1 MVSPPV
7 LRIPVLQHSLIILF
21 RTAYRVTTAA
31 INTITPTDNLASL
44 HCTLTTMLR
53 NKLGLLRTAFFS
65 HLIIVIEDRVIIFHR
80 VVVLERDIDNKN

>member
-31 INTITPTDNLASL
+31 INTITPPDNLASL

-53 NKLGLLRTAFFS
+53 NKLGLLRTPFS
-65 HLIIVIEDRVIIFHR
+65 HLIIVSEDRVIIFHR
-80 VVVLERDIDNKN
+80 VVVLKRDIDNKN